1 MISTHILEEVAAVCS
16 RAIIIAGGRVVAD
29 ATPAALAQRHP
40 SGRLEERLPSLD
52 ATNHDRAG
60 GRLMRPT
67 LTVAGRE
74 LRAYFATPVAT
85 VFIVIFLV
93 LQGALT
99 FNLGQFFDRGQADL
113 NPFFTFI
120 PWVFLLL
127 IPAITMRLWAE
138 ERRLGTIELLLTLPI
153 TQGQAV
159 LGKFLAAWAFCAIAL
174 LLTFPFVIAVNIL
187 GAPDNGV
194 IASGYIGCLLVAGAF
209 LSVGAAMSALT
220 RNQVIAFVLAVAV
233 CFVFAVASNPI
244 VNDFLAPSIP
254 DLAEFTRRIAV
265 IERFTD
271 FTRGVIALRDVIYFA
286 TFIGFFLFLNTVLVD
301 QRKAD

>member
-1 MISTHILEEVAAVCS
+1 MNAILT
-16 RAIIIAGGRVVAD
+16 I
-29 ATPAALAQRHP
+29 
-40 SGRLEERLPSLD
+40 
-52 ATNHDRAG
+52 
-60 GRLMRPT
+60 
-67 LTVAGRE
+67 AGRE

-85 VFIVIFLV
+85 VFIVIFLI

-99 FNLGQFFDRGQADL
+99 FNLGQFFDRGIADL

-153 TQGQAV
+153 TQTQAV

-187 GAPDNGV
+187 GSPDNGV
-194 IASGYIGCLLVAGAF
+194 IASGYLGSLLIAGAF

-244 VNDFLAPSIP
+244 VNDFLSHTAP
-254 DLAEFTRRIAV
+254 AVGEFTRRLAITD
-265 IERFTD
+265 RFAD
-271 FTRGVIALRDVIYFA
+271 FTRGLISLRDVIYFV

>member
-1 MISTHILEEVAAVCS
+1 MRSTFVI
-16 RAIIIAGGRVVAD
+16 
-29 ATPAALAQRHP
+29 
-40 SGRLEERLPSLD
+40 
-52 ATNHDRAG
+52 
-60 GRLMRPT
+60 
-67 LTVAGRE
+67 AGRE
-74 LRAYFATPVAT
+74 LRGYFATPVAT

-113 NPFFTFI
+113 NPFFSFI

-138 ERRLGTIELLLTLPI
+138 ERRLGTIELLLTLPV

-187 GAPDNGV
+187 GSPDNGV
-194 IASGYIGCLLVAGAF
+194 IASGYVGGLLIAGAF
-209 LSVGAAMSALT
+209 LSVGAAMSAAT
-220 RNQVIAFVLAVAV
+220 RNQVIAFVLAVSV
-233 CFVFAVASNPI
+233 CFLFAAASNAI
-244 VNDFLAPSIP
+244 VNDFLSSNAP
-254 DLAEFTRRIAV
+254 AVATFTRRLAV
-265 IERFTD
+265 IDRYTD
-271 FTRGVIALRDVIYFA
+271 FTRGIISVRDLIYFA
-286 TFIGFFLFLNTVLVD
+286 TFMGFFLFLNTVLVD